1 MSLTKIKGQN
11 FRAFTTD
18 PVSESDGAAI
28 VEATSCQCTIQ
39 GSMEDS
45 KTKDSEGSYAQEQM
59 ASRGW
64 TVQVESLY
72 ATAAYLIGIIRQFN
86 SDNKIN
92 VGWDQTT
99 TTAGAM
105 NRTPANAAFACSGEA
120 RLTDFTISANN
131 RANITVSR
139 TFTGCGAL
147 GGVFAD

>member
-1 MSLTKIKGQN
+1 MSLTKLKGQN

-18 PVSESDGAAI
+18 PVSESDGAAV

-86 SDNKIN
+86 SDEKVN
-92 VGWDQTT
+92 VAWDQTET
-99 TTAGAM
+99 TQGSM
-105 NRTPANAAFACSGEA
+105 NRTPANAAFARSGEA
-120 RLTDFTISANN
+120 ILSEFTIQADN
-131 RANITVSR
+131 RANINVSR

-147 GGVFAD
+147 S